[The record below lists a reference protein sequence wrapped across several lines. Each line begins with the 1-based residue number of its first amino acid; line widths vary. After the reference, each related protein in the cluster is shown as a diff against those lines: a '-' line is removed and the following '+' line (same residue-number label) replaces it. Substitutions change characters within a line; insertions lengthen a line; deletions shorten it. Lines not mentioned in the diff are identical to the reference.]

1 MPGDVSASPMKGNL
15 PKDSDLGLKTTKIL
29 PIAGASS
36 QEASKFESDDPA
48 TPVHVWPDTDEEWN
62 DEYYHQLCKPL
73 NPFCGETQA
82 SLQKKG
88 PAQDCRA
95 GSSCFL
101 HLAVPLPSSSP
112 QGTAWQVSEMPLVQL
127 LGKES
132 ITPMS
137 QSTTLDFSTTPSIDS
152 ESDCESLTKT
162 EKLKKEEMAK
172 SKQIYQPLAAKVEPK
187 PPLESPLKQAM
198 RTGELA
204 LKKARALVPVDPDP
218 DQSTPSQP
226 KPSKPSK
233 ASKCTKR
240 SGRRNSRS
248 DSDFLPTGQVHR

>member
-1 MPGDVSASPMKGNL
+1 MKGNL
-15 PKDSDLGLKTTKIL
+15 SKDSDWTTKIL
-29 PIAGASS
+29 PIAGDAGASS
-36 QEASKFESDDPA
+36 EATMFESDPA

-73 NPFCGETQA
+73 NPWCGDTQA
-82 SLQKKG
+82 SLQTKG

-95 GSSCFL
+95 ASSCFL
-101 HLAVPLPSSSP
+101 HLAVSLPSFSP

-127 LGKES
+127 FGKES

-137 QSTTLDFSTTPSIDS
+137 QCTTLDFSTTPSVDS

-172 SKQIYQPLAAKVEPK
+172 SKQIYQPLAKVEPK
-187 PPLESPLKQAM
+187 PPVESPLKQAM

-204 LKKARALVPVDPDP
+204 LKKARALVSVDLDDPDSTM
-218 DQSTPSQP
+218 QS

-233 ASKCTKR
+233 PSKR
-240 SGRRNSRS
+240 SGRRNRS
-248 DSDFLPTGQVHR
+248 DSDVLPTGQLHR